1 MIDRKDLYGSIKLSG
16 ETVFHHN
23 ISQDKDK
30 LDIYNKA
37 IADGKIV
44 EFDQTTLTR
53 LRKLY
58 YAYYSALIYI
68 FYEPTTFHNI
78 ANKVELLTHTME
90 DKEYQIVHGDTDS
103 TRSIPFFMYG
113 VEHLDFNSWLEV
125 KEGQKVWIYDLFS
138 MLKIERETYYKLEH
152 PEIKQIISK
161 STIMNHP
168 GRERDDFKTYYNGFD
183 YMLIG
188 IIPEMEKNMPNHPFA
203 DILIPEITRFKK
215 EIDFEKLVLDF
226 STETKRNLK

>member
-1 MIDRKDLYGSIKLSG
+1 MTNEVSNKLNG
-16 ETVFHHN
+16 ETLFFHN
-23 ISQDKDK
+23 LSLYNDK
-30 LDIYNKA
+30 LEIYIKA
-37 IADGKIV
+37 LSERKITN
-44 EFDQTTLTR
+44 FDQTALTR

-58 YAYYSALIYI
+58 YGLYSGLIYMY
-68 FYEPTTFHNI
+68 YEPTNFNNI
-78 ANKVELLTHTME
+78 GNKAELLTHTME

-103 TRSIPFFMYG
+103 TRNIPFFMYG

-125 KEGQKVWIYDLFS
+125 KEGQKVWVYDLFS
-138 MLKIERETYYKLEH
+138 MLKIEKETYYRLEH

-168 GRERDDFKTYYNGFD
+168 GRERDDFKTYHNGFD